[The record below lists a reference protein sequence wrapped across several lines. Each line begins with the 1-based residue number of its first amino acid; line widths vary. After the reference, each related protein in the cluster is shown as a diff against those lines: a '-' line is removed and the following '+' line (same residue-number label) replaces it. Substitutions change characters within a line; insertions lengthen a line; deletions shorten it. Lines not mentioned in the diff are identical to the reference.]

1 LHDPDIVSRLRP
13 PATWLDAL
21 QARADQPPRAPR
33 VPLWWRGARI
43 GSVESEL
50 FGRLPAVLRSRV
62 VEPMRSDSQAG
73 WRIRGELTA
82 SLHELALAMRE
93 AGLAHVWRDEQLA
106 VTDEPGHVLGT
117 VERAVVRPLGIATHA
132 VHLAGYAP
140 GGDHWIQQR
149 SFAKANDPGMLDTL
163 VGGMVPASDSLDQAL
178 ARETWEEAGLQLER
192 VEQLRQGGAL
202 TIRRPSDSGFGGYVV
217 ERIDW
222 YRCVV
227 PAGVV
232 PVNQDGEVQEFR
244 RMPAEEVLARLLQDE
259 FTLEAAMILAGA
271 GL

>member
-1 LHDPDIVSRLRP
+1 VSRTRPDAAWLR
-13 PATWLDAL
+13 AL
-21 QARADQPPRAPR
+21 RERADQPPRAPR
-33 VPLWWRGARI
+33 VPLCWKGTRI
-43 GSVESEL
+43 GSVEPAL
-50 FGRLPAVLRSRV
+50 WGRLPGVLAHGTVTPVRRDTLGGWQ
-62 VEPMRSDSQAG
+62 VE
-73 WRIRGELTA
+73 GELTA

-106 VTDEPGHVLGT
+106 VPDENGVVVGT
-117 VERAVVRPLGIATHA
+117 VERAIVRPLGIATHA

-163 VGGMVPASDSLDQAL
+163 VGGMVPASDGLAEAL
-178 ARETWEEAGLQLER
+178 ARETWEEAGLELDR
-192 VEQLRQGGAL
+192 LEQLQHGGAV

-222 YRCVV
+222 YRGVL

-244 RMPAEEVLARLLQDE
+244 RMPGTEVLTRLLQGE
-259 FTLEAAMILAGA
+259 FTLEAAMILVAA